1 MEVQITTNKGEYT
14 VTVNKFYTVA
24 QIQKMTSNKF
34 GIFGDLCGH
43 KIIARKV
50 IITAKSA

>member
-1 MEVQITTNKGEYT
+1 MKMQIITNNGEY
-14 VTVNKFYTVA
+14 VITVNKFYTVK
-24 QIQKMTSNKF
+24 QIQKMTANKF

-50 IITAKSA
+50 LITAKSA